1 MEKSNKIGSSV
12 KDPSDNYFWN
22 TDIIDYTIKT
32 EKTNRKTESIEWYEK
47 VDLIIDI
54 PDTEPILLTKIIDDD
69 IPYIQ
74 IKNDDKEAVEALLQY
89 FYKKG
94 YRRFR

>member
-1 MEKSNKIGSSV
+1 MKKSNRKGLSAKS
-12 KDPSDNYFWN
+12 PSDYFIN
-22 TDIIDYTIKT
+22 SDLIDYIIKT
-32 EKTNRKTESIEWYEK
+32 KKINRKTEKIAWHEK
-47 VDLIIDI
+47 IDLIIDI
-54 PDTEPILLTKIIDDD
+54 SDTEPILLTNTENDD

>member
-1 MEKSNKIGSSV
+1 MEKSNRKGLFAES
-12 KDPSDNYFWN
+12 PSDNYFWN

-69 IPYIQ
+69 IPYIR
-74 IKNDDKEAVEALLQY
+74 IENDDKEAVEALLRY
-89 FYKKG
+89 LYKKG
-94 YRRFR
+94 YRRFK

>member
-1 MEKSNKIGSSV
+1 MEKRNKIGSFG
-12 KDPSDNYFWN
+12 KDPSDYFLN
-22 TDIIDYTIKT
+22 TDMVDYSIKT
-32 EKTNRKTESIEWYEK
+32 KKIKRKIEKIEWYEK

-54 PDTEPILLTKIIDDD
+54 PDSTPILLTHTENDD

-74 IKNDDKEAVEALLQY
+74 IENDGIEALEELLRY

-94 YRRFR
+94 YRRYK